1 MNRPI
6 AFIGAFALLAAC
18 SSAFATGT
26 VLSIITPADQKR
38 LDDYEK
44 TRAAAIAEARAGGNP
59 AEFIGVEKLLGAKQ
73 LEFSGMDLTGNW
85 RCRVVKLGE
94 NLPLVVYGWFKCKVT
109 DDGSGWRLQKRT
121 GSQRTKGRFY
131 DDGPTRL
138 IYLGA
143 GYIDGDMPPPYGAG
157 PRSDQVGYAFRTGK
171 DSWRIEFPEPYYESK
186 LDVLELRR

>member
-1 MNRPI
+1 MKKRTTSV
-6 AFIGAFALLAAC
+6 AFLCLLAVC
-18 SSAFATGT
+18 GSAFATGAI
-26 VLSIITPADQKR
+26 LSTITPADQKR
-38 LDDYEK
+38 LDNYEK
-44 TRAAAIAEARAGGNP
+44 TRAAAIAEAKSGGDP
-59 AEFIGVEKLLGAKQ
+59 VEFTGVEKLLNAKQ

-109 DDGSGWRLQKRT
+109 DDGSGWQLEKRT

-131 DDGPTRL
+131 DDSPTRL
-138 IYLGA
+138 TYLGA
-143 GYIDGDMPPPYGAG
+143 GYIDGDTPPAYGAG
-157 PRSDQVGYAFRTGK
+157 PKSDQVGYAFRTGK